1 MLSNYGYEDGS
12 GNYYITIDTDKCSEC
27 GEKPCL
33 QACPEGIFQTELDD
47 YDDECPGRSAQQAA
61 SDMCSL

>member
-33 QACPEGIFQTELDD
+33 QACPQPVRAVTGWQAGIMFF
-47 YDDECPGRSAQQAA
+47 PVSRPVRRVR
-61 SDMCSL
+61 